1 MFKYTILALLLFA
14 YSLPLNGM
22 KRKRN
27 NDDQK
32 SKIIPA
38 AKKVKNNNDLEPEN
52 NNNRNQ
58 LPNSQDSIEL
68 QLDQARELIELT
80 QAKSLD
86 TLNAIAQ
93 IVINTI
99 QRTPDLNENIEI
111 QEIIKK
117 LLIAIEAKN
126 DLATI
131 KNYLNNLSGI
141 ADINQYL
148 DRTDIAKIM
157 VMNLDYNRNVGFIS
171 KLIHT
176 ISIPNKET
184 LTHYSEAMKNLT
196 LPLQYIVNIPS
207 IAVQNA
213 FKTTKAL
220 LFFAGAPKVCAPMIK
235 WAGKFGAKKALNYV
249 SENKLEAG
257 VSLASTAAYAYF
269 GTPAL
274 LILVALKF
282 AWYSLGFKSLTAY
295 GAFERDAENIKNKL
309 QEELQRNTPHNFST
323 LDLCKHNLTELTLDT
338 VGKQCFATNPMPL
351 TLETQLI
358 LTQELLKH
366 VNVINLSGNYLTSNA
381 DCLSGL
387 SICATLTFLCLADNN
402 LTSLEFIESIMQI
415 KILDIS
421 NNEIDF
427 GDASNLGALCTQKE
441 LIKLIVFNTKYPE
454 FSLSD
459 DAVSAL
465 VTECPILVHENIY
478 ACQEQYAKNWRGT
491 KIEME
496 GLEDT
501 KEAALKKKQKKVGK
515 NESDNEQQEI
525 SAIIEEV
532 QSYLKNDQASLYDYI
547 NTLSSVKISKD
558 SNHANIKKVCRA
570 LLLKYHPDKLQ
581 ALDAQEVEAKENIF
595 KLMNKVITIILNNEK
610 RALYDKM
617 LNNQ

>member
-213 FKTTKAL
+213 FK
-220 LFFAGAPKVCAPMIK
+220 PY
-235 WAGKFGAKKALNYV
+235 N
-249 SENKLEAG
+249 S
-257 VSLASTAAYAYF
+257 ASTF
-269 GTPAL
+269 
-274 LILVALKF
+274 
-282 AWYSLGFKSLTAY
+282 
-295 GAFERDAENIKNKL
+295 
-309 QEELQRNTPHNFST
+309 
-323 LDLCKHNLTELTLDT
+323 
-338 VGKQCFATNPMPL
+338 
-351 TLETQLI
+351 
-358 LTQELLKH
+358 
-366 VNVINLSGNYLTSNA
+366 
-381 DCLSGL
+381 
-387 SICATLTFLCLADNN
+387 
-402 LTSLEFIESIMQI
+402 
-415 KILDIS
+415 
-421 NNEIDF
+421 
-427 GDASNLGALCTQKE
+427 
-441 LIKLIVFNTKYPE
+441 
-454 FSLSD
+454 
-459 DAVSAL
+459 
-465 VTECPILVHENIY
+465 
-478 ACQEQYAKNWRGT
+478 
-491 KIEME
+491 
-496 GLEDT
+496 
-501 KEAALKKKQKKVGK
+501 
-515 NESDNEQQEI
+515 
-525 SAIIEEV
+525 
-532 QSYLKNDQASLYDYI
+532 
-547 NTLSSVKISKD
+547 
-558 SNHANIKKVCRA
+558 
-570 LLLKYHPDKLQ
+570 
-581 ALDAQEVEAKENIF
+581 
-595 KLMNKVITIILNNEK
+595 
-610 RALYDKM
+610 
-617 LNNQ
+617 